1 VRSEIEAPDILRRP
15 VRGTRP
21 MPCWPRMAR
30 YTGGSPVD
38 AAGRPKSTLPQWCND
53 APNGKKPRAC
63 TLPPLLWPPGPP
75 GPSHLAMKRAGAGQ
89 SSAHLR
95 APEIFTAPVTPAG
108 ATHSWRSCECDGPG
122 LAGLGTGDW
131 TTNYANCCRRLR
143 AAAASCPLRLLLACR
158 FPIPDSR
165 FPVPDSRFP
174 IPSSRFPIPDS
185 PFPVRLADQRRYL
198 LSGLQIPSR

>member
-1 VRSEIEAPDILRRP
+1 MRYLREVCRAC
-15 VRGTRP
+15 V
-21 MPCWPRMAR
+21 
-30 YTGGSPVD
+30 
-38 AAGRPKSTLPQWCND
+38 PKSRLRTFYAARCAGQDRCRVGRAWRAIPGALPSMRPDDQNRHC
-53 APNGKKPRAC
+53 PNGATMRLTARSLARAHC
-63 TLPPLLWPPGPP
+63 RPCCGRPGPP
-75 GPSHLAMKRAGAGQ
+75 GPSHLAMKRAVAGQ

-174 IPSSRFPIPDS
+174 IPDSRFPIP
-185 PFPVRLADQRRYL
+185 R
-198 LSGLQIPSR
+198 

>member
-1 VRSEIEAPDILRRP
+1 MRSEIEAPDILRRP

-38 AAGRPKSTLPQWCND
+38 AAGRPKSTLT
-53 APNGKKPRAC
+53 PNGATMRLTARSLARAHC
-63 TLPPLLWPPGPP
+63 RPCCGRPGPP
-75 GPSHLAMKRAGAGQ
+75 GPSHLAMKRAVAGQ

-165 FPVPDSRFP
+165 FPIPDF
-174 IPSSRFPIPDS
+174 RFPIPD
-185 PFPVRLADQRRYL
+185 FPVPGSRF
-198 LSGLQIPSR
+198 PSPR